1 MPRPTKKNRA
11 ANAVRKKLRKLHGTG
26 TLQELRDDIR
36 KFANDRDWGKF
47 HSPKNLSMALVAEAS
62 ELLEHFL
69 WLTEKQSRMI
79 VDRKLSDVAEE
90 IGDVLI
96 YLIRIADQLGIDP
109 IDAARGK
116 LVVNARK
123 YPVEKAR
130 GNAKKYTEFLKA

>member
-1 MPRPTKKNRA
+1 
-11 ANAVRKKLRKLHGTG
+11 LHGTG